1 MVRDAGNVREVREEQ
16 PKKARLSMLVSVVG
30 SVISVSEVQHV
41 NACWPMVVM
50 SVGSTHRERVLQL

>member
-1 MVRDAGNVREVREEQ
+1 MREVREEQ

-50 SVGSTHRERVLQL
+50 SVGSTHRERELQL